1 MTVDLVNPEIG
12 RRGLMFV
19 LSSPSGAGKTTL
31 TRLLREQEP
40 SLTLSVSVTTRE
52 RRPSEVEGVHY
63 YFISQP
69 EFEEMKD
76 RGHLLEWAHVHGNYY
91 GSPRRAVDKA
101 LSRGEDIL
109 FDIDYQGARQLVANA
124 PDDVVSVFIL
134 PPSIPELRAR
144 LERRAEDTADVIARR
159 LAAAGNEIGRWID
172 YNYVLVN
179 DDLDRTFSRLRA
191 ILAAERLRRERQ
203 KGLDDFVSRLLT
215 DLAP

>member
-63 YFISQP
+63 YFISP
-69 EFEEMKD
+69 DEFDTMKE
-76 RGHLLEWAHVHGNYY
+76 RGELLEWAHVHGNYY

-144 LERRAEDTADVIARR
+144 LERRAEDSADVIARR
-159 LAAAGNEIGRWID
+159 LAAAGNEIGRWVD

-203 KGLDDFVSRLLT
+203 KGLDTFVSNLLI
-215 DLAP
+215 DLGS

>member
-69 EFEEMKD
+69 EFEEMKE
-76 RGHLLEWAHVHGNYY
+76 RGDLLEWAHVHGNFY
-91 GSPRRAVDKA
+91 GSPRRAVEKA

-109 FDIDYQGARQLVANA
+109 FDIDYQGARQLVTNA

-144 LERRAEDTADVIARR
+144 LERRAEDSAEVIARR
-159 LAAAGNEIGRWID
+159 LAAAGNEIGRWVD

-203 KGLDDFVSRLLT
+203 KGLDTFVSNLLT
-215 DLAP
+215 DLGN

>member
-63 YFISQP
+63 YFISP
-69 EFEEMKD
+69 DEFDDMKN
-76 RGHLLEWAHVHGNYY
+76 RGELLEWAHVHGNFY
-91 GSPRRAVDKA
+91 GSPRRAVEKA
-101 LSRGEDIL
+101 LGRGEDIL

-144 LERRAEDTADVIARR
+144 LERRAEDSAEVIAKR
-159 LAAAGNEIGRWID
+159 LAAAANEIGRWVD

-191 ILAAERLRRERQ
+191 ILAAERLRRQRQ
-203 KGLDDFVSRLLT
+203 KGLSEFVTSLLQ
-215 DLAP
+215 DLGK

>member
-63 YFISQP
+63 YFISP
-69 EFEEMKD
+69 DEFDEMKN
-76 RGHLLEWAHVHGNYY
+76 RGELLEWAHVHGNFY
-91 GSPRRAVDKA
+91 GSPRRAVEKA
-101 LSRGEDIL
+101 LGRGEDIL

-144 LERRAEDTADVIARR
+144 LERRAEDSAEVIAKR
-159 LAAAGNEIGRWID
+159 LAAAANEIGRWVD

-203 KGLDDFVSRLLT
+203 KGLSEFVTSLLQ
-215 DLAP
+215 DLGK

>member
-69 EFEEMKD
+69 EFEEMKE
-76 RGHLLEWAHVHGNYY
+76 RGDLLEWAHVHGNFY
-91 GSPRRAVDKA
+91 GSPRRTVEKA
-101 LSRGEDIL
+101 LSRGDDIL

-124 PDDVVSVFIL
+124 PDDIVSVFIL

-159 LAAAGNEIGRWID
+159 LAAAANEIGRWVD

-203 KGLDDFVSRLLT
+203 KGLDRFVSNLLS
-215 DLAP
+215 DLGH

>member
-63 YFISQP
+63 YFISP
-69 EFEEMKD
+69 AEFEEMKT
-76 RGHLLEWAHVHGNYY
+76 RGDLLEWAHVHGNFY
-91 GSPRRAVDKA
+91 GSPRRAVEKA
-101 LSRGEDIL
+101 LGRGEDIL

-134 PPSIPELRAR
+134 PPSIPELRSR
-144 LERRAEDTADVIARR
+144 LERRAEDSADVIARR
-159 LAAAGNEIGRWID
+159 LAAAGNEIGRWVD

-203 KGLDDFVSRLLT
+203 KGLDEFVSGLLT
-215 DLAP
+215 DLSR

>member
-69 EFEEMKD
+69 EFEEMKE
-76 RGHLLEWAHVHGNYY
+76 RGDLLEWAHVHGNYY
-91 GSPRRAVDKA
+91 GSPRRAVEKA

-144 LERRAEDTADVIARR
+144 LERRAEDSADVIARR
-159 LAAAGNEIGRWID
+159 LAAAGNEIGRWVD

-203 KGLDDFVSRLLT
+203 QGLDTFVSNLLT
-215 DLAP
+215 DLGS